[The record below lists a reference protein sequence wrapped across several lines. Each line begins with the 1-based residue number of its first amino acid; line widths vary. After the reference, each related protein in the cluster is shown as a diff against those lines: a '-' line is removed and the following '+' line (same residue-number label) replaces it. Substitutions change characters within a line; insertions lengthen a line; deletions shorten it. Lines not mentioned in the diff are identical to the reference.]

1 MEKKLKALQLGKG
14 RVGFTDEWSALGMK
28 PSQPTTETKSSLC
41 KQSDFLQ
48 ERHVKWCKRMK
59 IEPEFHRKQ
68 WEFVYILE
76 SLEQRGMIKAGN
88 RGLAFAVGTEPL
100 PAIFA
105 SEGCQV
111 VATDLNPDI
120 GLEKG
125 WNNGNQLC
133 FGLDQLNTVGICD
146 PEKFRSLC
154 SYRPVD
160 MNAIPD
166 DLRDF
171 DFNWS
176 SCSFEHLG
184 SIEKGLDFLKN
195 QLKTLKP
202 GGWAIHTTE
211 FNVSSND
218 ETLESENCVIFRQRD
233 IEKVV
238 AEIRADG
245 HFVAEL
251 DYSLGWL
258 PYDYKVDVPPYSL
271 SPHLRLQL
279 DKYICTSIGIIIQKK
294 SA

>member
-1 MEKKLKALQLGKG
+1 
-14 RVGFTDEWSALGMK
+14 
-28 PSQPTTETKSSLC
+28 
-41 KQSDFLQ
+41 
-48 ERHVKWCKRMK
+48 MK